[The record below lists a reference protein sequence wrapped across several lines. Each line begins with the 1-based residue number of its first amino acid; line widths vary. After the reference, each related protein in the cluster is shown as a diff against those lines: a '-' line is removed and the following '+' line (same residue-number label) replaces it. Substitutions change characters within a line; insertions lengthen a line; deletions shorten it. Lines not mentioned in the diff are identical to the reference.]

1 MSYTSYVDDQSSA
14 EYAGKFNTNYS
25 VPYTPYRSWE
35 GILPVVSEKQRFSIR
50 PGYEA
55 IYSHYNDIRG
65 MNASWSKAYRDFV
78 NKNLTANI
86 EGGGGDYGP
95 NSGGFDAFGHGT
107 LLYRI
112 KGQ

>member
-1 MSYTSYVDDQSSA
+1 MDTDTQSSA
-14 EYAGKFNTNYS
+14 EYAGKFNAGNHS

-35 GILPVVSEKQRFSIR
+35 GVLPVVSEKQRFSIR
-50 PGYEA
+50 PGFEA
-55 IYSHYNDIRG
+55 IYAHYSDIRG
-65 MNASWSKAYRDFV
+65 MNASWTKAYRDFV

-112 KGQ
+112 SGQ